1 MLVLIKSRVASC
13 IIFRPE
19 QAKKKKKK
27 SSYHK
32 QRGALHKDKGVYYP
46 TRNSSSYNKISFYQ
60 CSINIHEAKTDGT
73 AQRNR

>member
-1 MLVLIKSRVASC
+1 MLVLIKSRVASY

-19 QAKKKKKK
+19 QAKKKKN
-27 SSYHK
+27 SYHK

-46 TRNSSSYNKISFYQ
+46 TRNSNSCNNISFYQ